1 MWPNNY
7 VPGTYH
13 SKCSCFMQEVHP
25 HPAIG
30 VAVDVIELSDQ
41 YLFVVEVRGL
51 KNTNL
56 KVSFKDKFLL
66 IYCVKSECELKN
78 NIPWKFRVL

>member
-1 MWPNNY
+1 
-7 VPGTYH
+7 
-13 SKCSCFMQEVHP
+13 MQEVHP

-30 VAVDVIELSDQ
+30 VAVDVIELPKQ

-56 KVSFKDKFLL
+56 KVS
-66 IYCVKSECELKN
+66 LKN
-78 NIPWKFRVL
+78 NVLLIFVKKVNGNLRTTFLGSFGYFNVYRSESRIVAF